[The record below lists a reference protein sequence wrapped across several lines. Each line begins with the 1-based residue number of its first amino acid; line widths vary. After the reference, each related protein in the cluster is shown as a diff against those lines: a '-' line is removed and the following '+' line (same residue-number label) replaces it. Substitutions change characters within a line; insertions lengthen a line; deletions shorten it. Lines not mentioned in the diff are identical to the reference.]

1 MTLHVYCGLHCGVCM
16 MMMMMPEML
25 MMMMMMMPEMMMM
38 MMMIRAVKSGVGGR
52 CVWAGI

>member
-1 MTLHVYCGLHCGVCM
+1 MTLHVYCGLHCGVCK
-16 MMMMMPEML
+16 MMMMPEM
-25 MMMMMMMPEMMMM
+25 MMMMMMM